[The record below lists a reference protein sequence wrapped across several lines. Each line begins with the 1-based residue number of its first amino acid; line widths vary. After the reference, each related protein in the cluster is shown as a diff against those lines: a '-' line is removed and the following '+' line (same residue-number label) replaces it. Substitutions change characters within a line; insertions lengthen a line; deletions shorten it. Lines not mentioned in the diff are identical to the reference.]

1 MRHSIVGWGSFSV
14 ESSNGG
20 DRFVSFQSRPFPA
33 FYEERRIRIRSSS
46 SVKVVVGRRR
56 AAKILKMD

>member
-46 SVKVVVGRRR
+46 SVKVLSLSGG